1 MFKVELFLTI
11 FLNLKYIHLHIFQK
25 YAEDDQVKLKMMP
38 FCTNL
43 VAVFTFVQVNVAAVV
58 EEIVYRGFLLTSLTK
73 WLVSLK
79 FLYSIVFQVYQ
90 IRVFFLFYCIST
102 YFFIWFIYES
112 VNTYFLPIYTN
123 VNFYYYLF
131 DLISSFLC
139 LKMNFNI
146 LNKTNQLSVKYVNI
160 VTVNDYFYC

>member
-90 IRVFFLFYCIST
+90 IRVFFYSIVFQL
-102 YFFIWFIYES
+102 
-112 VNTYFLPIYTN
+112 
-123 VNFYYYLF
+123 
-131 DLISSFLC
+131 SFLFGLFTRVSILTFC
-139 LKMNFNI
+139 LFIPMLIFIIIYLI
-146 LNKTNQLSVKYVNI
+146 LSHPFCVWKWILIYWTKQTN
-160 VTVNDYFYC
+160 

>member
-90 IRVFFLFYCIST
+90 IRVFFYSIVFQL
-102 YFFIWFIYES
+102 
-112 VNTYFLPIYTN
+112 
-123 VNFYYYLF
+123 
-131 DLISSFLC
+131 SFLFGLFTRVSILTFC
-139 LKMNFNI
+139 LFIPMLIFIIIYLI
-146 LNKTNQLSVKYVNI
+146 LSHPFCV
-160 VTVNDYFYC
+160 